1 MKKILTI
8 AALAMT
14 LTLALTACGTPD
26 ANTPSGESSSSGS
39 SSSQSTPDGSGE
51 SSAPS
56 DKTEATATL
65 CIGMDGSFKEYPV
78 SYTGDLT
85 PGLLISEISKLTGW
99 NLDLSDEITTGKG
112 GMTVSFAD
120 TSALVVGPPDPQVE
134 EFFVYD
140 STELIQMVLD
150 SVQRTLQQ
158 NFVDP
163 ELGDPASLDI
173 YFALNGEDIS
183 VPGTDIV
190 ISHTEPYQ
198 GFPAA
203 E

>member
-1 MKKILTI
+1 MRKLLT
-8 AALAMT
+8 AAAV
-14 LTLALTACGTPD
+14 TLALTLTLTGCANSGSKNPPD
-26 ANTPSGESSSSGS
+26 ASSPSVSQPELTP
-39 SSSQSTPDGSGE
+39 
-51 SSAPS
+51 
-56 DKTEATATL
+56 ATVY
-65 CIGMDGSFKEYPV
+65 IGMNDNFREFPIELGGE
-78 SYTGDLT
+78 LT
-85 PGLLISEISKLTGW
+85 PNSLLSSITAFTGW

-120 TSALVVGPPDPQVE
+120 TSALVVGPPDPQVK

-158 NFVDP
+158 NFVNP
-163 ELGDPASLDI
+163 ELGAPASLDI

-190 ISHTEPYQ
+190 ISHTEPYK
-198 GFPAA
+198 GFPTA

>member
-1 MKKILTI
+1 MRKLLT
-8 AALAMT
+8 AAAV
-14 LTLALTACGTPD
+14 TLALTLMLTGCF
-26 ANTPSGESSSSGS
+26 NSGS
-39 SSSQSTPDGSGE
+39 KN
-51 SSAPS
+51 PS
-56 DKTEATATL
+56 DVSGTSVSRQELTPATIY
-65 CIGMDGSFKEYPV
+65 IGMNGNFQEFPIEL
-78 SYTGDLT
+78 GGELT
-85 PGLLISEISKLTGW
+85 PKSLLSSITAFTGW

-120 TSALVVGPPDPQVE
+120 TSALVVGPPDPQVK

-140 STELIQMVLD
+140 STELIQMILD

-158 NFVDP
+158 NFVDTELSAP
-163 ELGDPASLDI
+163 ESLDI
-173 YFALNGEDIS
+173 YFALNGKDIN
-183 VPGTDIV
+183 VPDTDIV